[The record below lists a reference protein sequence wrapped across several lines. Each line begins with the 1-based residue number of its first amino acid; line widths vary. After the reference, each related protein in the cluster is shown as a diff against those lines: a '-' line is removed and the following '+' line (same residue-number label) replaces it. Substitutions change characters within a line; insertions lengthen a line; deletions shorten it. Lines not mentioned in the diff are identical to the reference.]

1 MEPQT
6 LLHHGSFS
14 RSPLLLSLDSLFR
27 YFFCRVESSDAIF
40 IVNSSRTFYRLYVEY
55 AVQRSLTLW
64 LVVSAVFPSNQRV
77 YLEGLVWI

>member
-1 MEPQT
+1 M
-6 LLHHGSFS
+6 
-14 RSPLLLSLDSLFR
+14 
-27 YFFCRVESSDAIF
+27 F

-55 AVQRSLTLW
+55 AVMRSLTLW